1 MASDVHADIRLPEV
15 NVTFSEQ
22 WWYERSGIDFSE
34 RNWTDP
40 ILRTERDMAMRRW
53 LHERLGDVGMG
64 EADPKPL
71 PTIEAY
77 GHRFV
82 PALFGCQI
90 RYEKNQAPCEVPLY
104 LNIDQM
110 AELQTPDIDTAPVT
124 CKARS
129 DAEILTKKYGWCNGA
144 INWGGPLNASMSIV
158 GQELLT
164 AFAVAP
170 EAADHVLGTVA
181 KTLIRLHDEICAPIS
196 PQLYNPKKRG
206 IFIGDCQVIMVSP
219 KTYREQILPHDKWLR
234 AQASEY
240 HLHHC
245 GKITNYLDAYS
256 ELSPLAWIQPG
267 WGSDISA
274 TRRTFPES
282 TISML
287 MECSVLQK
295 VPMSEMDEIVFN
307 MIAAARP
314 LSKVQDIWI
323 ADVSSD
329 ISDDY
334 IRHLRTCH
342 LRLKNRLLALD

>member
-1 MASDVHADIRLPEV
+1 MASDMSAAIRLPEV

-34 RNWTDP
+34 HSWTDP

-53 LHERLGDVGMG
+53 LYEHFGDAGLG
-64 EADPKPL
+64 EADPKPM

-82 PALFGCQI
+82 PALFGCEV
-90 RYEKNQAPCEVPLY
+90 RYAKNQAPCEVPLY
-104 LNIDQM
+104 LDIEHM
-110 AELQTPDIDTAPVT
+110 GTLEAPDLDTAPVIR
-124 CKARS
+124 KAKA
-129 DAEILTKKYGWCNGA
+129 DAEVLTKKYGWCDGT
-144 INWGGPLNASMSIV
+144 INWGGPLNAGMSII

-170 EAADHVLGTVA
+170 DAASHVLNTVA
-181 KTLIRLHDEICAPIS
+181 KTLIRLHDEVCATIS
-196 PQLYNPKKRG
+196 PQFHNPKNRT

-219 KTYREQILPHDKWLR
+219 KTYHEYVLPHDLWLR
-234 AQASEY
+234 NQAVEY

-245 GKITNYLDAYS
+245 GRITSYLDAYS

-267 WGSDISA
+267 WGSDIAA
-274 TRRTFPES
+274 TRRTFPEA

-287 MECSVLQK
+287 MECSALRQL
-295 VPMSEMDEIVFN
+295 PMVEMDEVVFG
-307 MIAAARP
+307 MIAAAQP
-314 LSKVQDIWI
+314 LAKVQDIWI

-342 LRLKNRLLALD
+342 LRLRDRLLALG